1 MTGFKG
7 LNQQGPSTGE
17 VWVSYMPLISGCEST
32 YSACCLFI
40 SSFLL
45 LRSDISWRVRAAA
58 GSSMGPMG
66 ELAQF
71 NSVCGFVGIK

>member
-1 MTGFKG
+1 
-7 LNQQGPSTGE
+7 
-17 VWVSYMPLISGCEST
+17 
-32 YSACCLFI
+32 
-40 SSFLL
+40 